1 MGFFGLFKDVYVWN
15 DIDKP
20 VTVVKKIYPK
30 GKNFNINDDIVIGP
44 TEAAVIVYNG
54 AVKQVFSG
62 QEKVTLNSDNIGII
76 KAITGAINTIDVYMV
91 NTRRFLARYGEKG
104 TFLDPTSKGGD
115 APVEIGINF
124 DYTFALKPDEI
135 SIQTFFSHFGYAG
148 DISQREVEEVL
159 NKNTSSQIKLL
170 LTKELEAKDENG
182 HRRMSVFSID
192 SHRDRLSNAFA
203 AAADANCVEKF
214 GINIIDYNNFNVH
227 VDPEYVANRKKLQAR
242 QADIESDNLMAGL
255 DPRAVMMKQM
265 VGQANVLH
273 GIAEGAATGGA
284 GVAGLGA
291 EVAVGLGMVQGMMQN
306 QQASNQ
312 PPQGTGCLKCGG
324 IVPAGS
330 AFCPACGTPAGQA
343 GEKCSECG
351 GDMPPGV
358 KFCPSCGTPTIRT
371 CASCDKEVPAGA
383 LFCSHC
389 GTKME

>member
-1 MGFFGLFKDVYVWN
+1 MGFFGLFKDVYVWD

-20 VTVVKKIYPK
+20 ITVVKRVYPK
-30 GKNFNINDDIVIGP
+30 GKSFNFNDEIVIGP
-44 TEAAVIVYNG
+44 TEAAVVVHNG
-54 AVKQVFSG
+54 AVKQVFIG
-62 QEKVTLNSDNIGII
+62 QEKVILNSDNVGII
-76 KAITGAINTIDVYMV
+76 KEITGAISVIDVYMV

-104 TFLDPTSKGGD
+104 TFLDPTLKGGD

-203 AAADANCVEKF
+203 AASDANCVEKF
-214 GINIIDYNNFNVH
+214 GINIIDYNNFNVR
-227 VDPEYVANRKKLQAR
+227 VDPEYVANRKKLQVR
-242 QADIESDNLMAGL
+242 QADVDSTNLMAGL
-255 DPRAVMMKQM
+255 DPQAVKNKQM
-265 VGQANVLH
+265 LGQANVLH
-273 GIAEGAATGGA
+273 GIAQGAATGSS

-291 EVAVGLGMVQGMMQN
+291 EVAVGLGLLTQSIMQDQQVPN
-306 QQASNQ
+306 QT
-312 PPQGTGCLKCGG
+312 PQSTACLNCGG

-330 AFCPACGTPAGQA
+330 AFCPACGTPAA
-343 GEKCSECG
+343 KT
-351 GDMPPGV
+351 
-358 KFCPSCGTPTIRT
+358 CP
-371 CASCDKEVPAGA
+371 SCDKEGPAGA
-383 LFCSHC
+383 LFCPYC
-389 GTKME
+389 GKKMD